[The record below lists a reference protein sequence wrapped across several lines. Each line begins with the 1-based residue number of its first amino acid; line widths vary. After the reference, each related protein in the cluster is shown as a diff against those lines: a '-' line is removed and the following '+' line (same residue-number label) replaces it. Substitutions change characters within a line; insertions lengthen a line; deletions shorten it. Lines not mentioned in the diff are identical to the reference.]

1 MADIK
6 ASQVKQLIDNR
17 PQGIQPQ
24 EIIQHLMDQGHNL
37 LPPMPNEINP
47 EGPGV
52 ENGVQSLPLGFTTS
66 EINQGLRSSA
76 VPIKLQGLAKIS
88 SGLPE
93 TTNEMVTQAVLMG
106 AGEMLPPAVG
116 AFTKAYPDV
125 LPGMGHVLT
134 GMPTQTLKNIQGN
147 PGILFKDLEGYGQ
160 AFKDYL
166 GKYGLVGGK
175 DAIEQKAAEFGAHTA
190 QAAQEP
196 LNNFT
201 NDTVGKVKDFAAPG
215 HVADKIADIQNEA
228 LSLKNQMD
236 YHKAVAKM
244 HEDNAGLLLDLHR
257 SANENLP
264 YNAPADTSRI
274 NDITT
279 HMQAAGDAKQSA
291 REIYDKLGDL
301 SQQVPNA
308 QDVLTA
314 RHWLS
319 QQAKLPPLPEHGVA
333 RIKTPIDYE
342 GLKAMDNYLHNVLP
356 ELPEGM
362 GVKTPE
368 GEIRNYSQAKQHYSE
383 GSTNNAMGALLPKTA
398 SGQASVTRGMF
409 TALAEGAGGPAGG
422 ALAGMAQSPVVIK
435 QLIKAGM
442 LAPDAL
448 KLGALELP
456 NIVNSQNQSGQ

>member
-1 MADIK
+1 MAIEHLSNDELL
-6 ASQVKQLIDNR
+6 ALKQARDS
-17 PQGIQPQ
+17 G
-24 EIIQHLMDQGHNL
+24 NL
-37 LPPMPNEINP
+37 SRVPTELLQKYKSPSMSNMVNP
-47 EGPGV
+47 EGPGT
-52 ENGVQSLPLGFTTS
+52 ENGIQSLPLGFTTP
-66 EINQGLRSSA
+66 EINQGFRSSA
-76 VPIKLQGLAKIS
+76 VPTKLQGVAKLFA
-88 SGLPE
+88 GLPE
-93 TTNEMVTQAVLMG
+93 TTNEMYVQAGLMG
-106 AGEMLPPAVG
+106 AGEVLPPAVG
-116 AFTKAYPDV
+116 AFTKANPDV
-125 LPGMGHVLT
+125 LPGIGHMLT
-134 GMPTQTLKNIQGN
+134 GMPTQTLKNIQAN
-147 PGILFKDLEGYGQ
+147 PAILFKDLEGYGQ
-160 AFKDYL
+160 AFKNYL
-166 GKYGLVGGK
+166 GKYGLIGGK

-190 QAAQEP
+190 QSAQEP
-196 LNNFT
+196 LNKFT
-201 NDTVGKVKDFAAPG
+201 NDTVGKVKNFAAPG
-215 HVADKIADIQNEA
+215 HVADKIKDVQDEA
-228 LSLKNQMD
+228 MSLKNQMD
-236 YHKAVAKM
+236 YQKAVAKM

-257 SANENLP
+257 SANDNLP
-264 YNAPADTSRI
+264 YNAPADTSKI
-274 NDITT
+274 DAITT
-279 HMQAAGDAKQSA
+279 HMQAAGDAKQEA
-291 REIYDKLGDL
+291 RKIYDKLGKL
-301 SQQVPNA
+301 SQEVPNT

-342 GLKAMDNYLHNVLP
+342 GLKAMDNYLHHALP

-362 GVKTPE
+362 GVSTPE

-409 TALAEGAGGPAGG
+409 TALAGGAGGPAGG